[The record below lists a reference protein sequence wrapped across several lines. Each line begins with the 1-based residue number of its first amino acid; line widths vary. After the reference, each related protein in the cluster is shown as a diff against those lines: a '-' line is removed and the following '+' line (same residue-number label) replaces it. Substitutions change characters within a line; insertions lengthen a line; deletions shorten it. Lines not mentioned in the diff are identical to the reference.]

1 MIKRLRLKFTFIC
14 SLGMGI
20 ILIAICVFYFSL
32 SETQLKN
39 QSETIVKNNLNSIV
53 YKIQDNKIIDNAWL
67 SQLEAGNKIIVHI
80 EDGKY
85 PLSFRGS
92 YKTITSRDILIADAQ
107 EKALSE
113 YGFNTKT
120 KPESI
125 INVSSIF
132 FEITGQHKELY
143 KAALAVV
150 PMDSCWQSVI
160 VLRDLKQDYDAMAH
174 TRLVFFIAILFL
186 TVIMFYFSWWFSG
199 KAIQPIE
206 KSHRQQME
214 FVASASHELRSPVT
228 VMSLSIASLEKS
240 KTEEDTNKFISS
252 LKHECARMSRLVND
266 LLILAGSDINAL
278 PLSSEKFDVQTL
290 LLSLYEHYTSLAV
303 SNGLKLTICLPDC
316 PIPVLNGDYQ
326 RLYQALGAILDNA
339 LFYTPSGG
347 NVELGYYL
355 GRKKL
360 TIYVSD
366 TGIGI
371 KDENKSKIFDR
382 FFREDSSR
390 SKKNHY
396 GLGLS
401 IAKEIIGSHTG
412 KIYAKD
418 REGGGSIFVIELP
431 HNSV

>member
-1 MIKRLRLKFTFIC
+1 MIKKLRLKFTFVC

-113 YGFNTKT
+113 YGFNTRI

-150 PMDSCWQSVI
+150 PMDSSWQSVI

-199 KAIQPIE
+199 KTIQPIE

-228 VMSLSIASLEKS
+228 VMGLSIASLEKS
-240 KTEEDTNKFISS
+240 KNEEDTNKFISS
-252 LKHECARMSRLVND
+252 LKHECTRMSRLVND
-266 LLILAGSDINAL
+266 LLTLASSDINTL
-278 PLSSEKFDVQTL
+278 PLNSEKFDVQTL
-290 LLSLYEHYTSLAV
+290 LLSLYEHYTSLAA
-303 SNGLKLTICLPDC
+303 SNGLKLSISLPDC
-316 PIPVLNGDYQ
+316 TIPVLNGDYQ

-339 LFYTPSGG
+339 LFYTPYGG

-382 FFREDSSR
+382 FFREDPSR
-390 SKKNHY
+390 SKKEHY

-401 IAKEIIGSHTG
+401 IAKEIIHSHSG
-412 KIYAKD
+412 KIYIKD
-418 REGGGSIFVIELP
+418 REGGGSTFVVVLP
-431 HNSV
+431 VTN

>member
-1 MIKRLRLKFTFIC
+1 MIKKLRLKFTFIC

-20 ILIAICVFYFSL
+20 ILISICVFYFSL

-39 QSETIVKNNLNSIV
+39 QGETIVKNNLNSIV

-92 YKTITSRDILIADAQ
+92 YKTITSRDILISDAQ

-113 YGFNTKT
+113 YGFNTRI

-150 PMDSCWQSVI
+150 PMDSGWQSVI

-228 VMSLSIASLEKS
+228 VMGLSIASLEKS
-240 KTEEDTNKFISS
+240 RNEEDTNKFISS
-252 LKHECARMSRLVND
+252 LKHECTRMSRLVND
-266 LLILAGSDINAL
+266 LLTLASSDINAV
-278 PLSSEKFDVQTL
+278 PLNSEKIDVQTL
-290 LLSLYEHYTSLAV
+290 LLSLYEHYTSLAL
-303 SNGLKLTICLPDC
+303 SKGLKLTISLPDC

-347 NVELGYYL
+347 NVELGYYP

-366 TGIGI
+366 TGTGI

-382 FFREDSSR
+382 FFREDPARSR
-390 SKKNHY
+390 KEHY

-401 IAKEIIGSHTG
+401 IAKEIVNSHSG
-412 KIYAKD
+412 KIYVKD
-418 REGGGSIFVIELP
+418 REGGGSTFVIVLP
-431 HNSV
+431 IN